1 MRKDNLDLDEV
12 MEVLRTLLIEQI
24 PANADRL
31 YKDEDTAEDEWK
43 APVSVRIE
51 DYRLTVEAVFKSDLD
66 EEDIVESRL
75 EEGFPANADK
85 AVRFSID
92 TLDTLP
98 PARYTRLSSGAG
110 LKDDDFVAELG
121 ADRFW
126 DIRYGRRDLD
136 DGEYA
141 KMVRRLDAKS
151 K

>member
-43 APVSVRIE
+43 APVYVRIV
-51 DYRLTVEAVFKSDLD
+51 DYRLTVEAVFKSDLP

-85 AVRFSID
+85 AVRFYID

-110 LKDDDFVAELG
+110 LTYNDFIDELG
-121 ADRFW
+121 VDRYR
-126 DIRYGRRDLD
+126 DIRDGGRDLD
-136 DGEYA
+136 DAEYA
-141 KMVRRLDAKS
+141 KMVRRLDAK
-151 K
+151 